1 MTKDVIVIIQN
12 CIVFFINQNEDKMIN
27 VLIIIPT
34 IGGPDLRRA
43 VESVLNQDFKVWCL
57 VVVDGKQYIEKVNEQ
72 LKDVPTWSRFLRCD
86 LPFNTGANGWYGQ
99 RIMTAFSYLNDFDYV
114 MFLDQDVWLDADHVS
129 SLVKLIQ
136 DSGSD
141 WVYSLRKI
149 YDKNGNYLCEDNCE
163 SLGKWPIWH
172 SQDQHLVDN
181 NCYFFKGDFLK
192 SIAPNLYWGWGADRR
207 LFMMMKDT
215 TNYACSG
222 QYTVNYK
229 LGGNEGSVQEE
240 FFKEGNRVMRER
252 YLLTG
257 FPWRNAIIDLPFK
270 V

>member
-1 MTKDVIVIIQN
+1 MK
-12 CIVFFINQNEDKMIN
+12 K
-27 VLIIIPT
+27 VLVIIPT
-34 IGGPDLRRA
+34 IGNHKVRRA
-43 VESVLNQDFKVWCL
+43 AISALEQDYENVNCL
-57 VVVDGKQYIEKVNEQ
+57 IVVDGPQFKKEVDWWLNDFSFDEYQDR
-72 LKDVPTWSRFLRCD
+72 LFRCD

-114 MFLDQDVWLDADHVS
+114 MFLDQDVWLDTDHVS

-149 YDKNGNYLCEDNCE
+149 YDKNGNYLCDDNCE

-172 SQDQHLVDN
+172 SADQHLVDN
-181 NCYFFKGDFLK
+181 NCYFFKGSFLK
-192 SIAPNLYWGWGADRR
+192 EIAPLLHWGWGADRR
-207 LFMMMKDT
+207 LFMLIKDKT
-215 TNYACSG
+215 RFECSG
-222 QYTVNYK
+222 MYTVNYQ

-240 FFKEGNRVMRER
+240 FFKQGNRVMRDR
-252 YLLTG
+252 HLLTG
-257 FPWRNAIIDLPFK
+257 FPWRNATIDLPFK